1 MSDLIDNDFEEVLTT
16 GLTTEK
22 FRLGQVHIAADTASE
37 LDRAFV
43 QECLRRH
50 AAGDWGDVDPVT
62 AHGNERV
69 LCGDSNFPIVSNYR
83 VGDRLLQIA
92 TKADAPVT
100 SIVLLEASHP
110 LLRPSAWQLLPALEH
125 VRATLKLRHLGE
137 ASDDEVEEALVI
149 ADAAIAQAKK
159 RCG

>member
-1 MSDLIDNDFEEVLTT
+1 MSDLIDDDFEEVPIT
-16 GLTTEK
+16 GLTTGK

-50 AAGDWGDVDPVT
+50 AAGDWGDVDPNT

-69 LCGDSNFPIVSNYR
+69 LCGDRDFPIVSNYR

-92 TKADAPVT
+92 TKADGSVT
-100 SIVLLEASHP
+100 CIVLFEASHP
-110 LLRPSAWQLLPALEH
+110 SLPPG
-125 VRATLKLRHLGE
+125 T
-137 ASDDEVEEALVI
+137 
-149 ADAAIAQAKK
+149 IAQAKK